1 MQVAINPS
9 LYDTAQIYA
18 ERQGVNVT
26 MLIENFLE
34 RFISSQTNT
43 AAKEKELPD
52 IVVSLMGAADG
63 QLDKEDLN
71 GRKAY
76 YEYLEEKHK

>member
-18 ERQGVNVT
+18 ERQGLNMTV
-26 MLIENFLE
+26 LIENYLE
-34 RFISSQTNT
+34 RFISGQTNT
-43 AAKEKELPD
+43 AAQENELPD
-52 IVVSLMGAADG
+52 IVVRLMGAAGG
-63 QLDKEDLN
+63 QLDKDDLN

-76 YEYLEEKHK
+76 YEYLEEKYK